1 MLNTS
6 ENLPEKCISCA
17 NNNASAVHKKCK
29 FCQDLRFSESL
40 LCHLNRSVQSPDK
53 FICYAFR
60 QKLINVNKPMA
71 EKACLEIVP
80 TDSFRADKIK
90 KLLDSDKAK
99 YRNSLAVQRLQ
110 RDPDGVYLDL
120 KYHFVWNVLCRRA
133 VFENSADYF
142 DFTSDLYLTCGEM
155 AGGYAQVL
163 WLAAMRKCCG
173 WRLIMFIYMLS
184 QMAGIPLI
192 PLYINLNSIPE
203 KPLLTVFLKWQK
215 SLTLKI
221 ASGIKLI
228 FLKRLD
234 DLKANFQET

>member
-6 ENLPEKCISCA
+6 ENLPEKCLSCA
-17 NNNASAVHKKCK
+17 NNTASAVHKKCK

-60 QKLINVNKPMA
+60 QKLINVNKPTA

-99 YRNSLAVQRLQ
+99 YRNALAVQRLQ
-110 RDPDGVYLDL
+110 GDPDGVYLDL

-142 DFTSDLYLTCGEM
+142 DFTSDLFLTCGDM
-155 AGGYAQVL
+155 VGGYAQVL
-163 WLAAMRKCCG
+163 WLAPDHVHIYVVSDGRDSVDTIIRKLKQHSG
-173 WRLIMFIYMLS
+173 KAIIDSFPEVAKKLNPKNRL
-184 QMAGIPLI
+184 
-192 PLYINLNSIPE
+192 
-203 KPLLTVFLKWQK
+203 W
-215 SLTLKI
+215 
-221 ASGIKLI
+221 
-228 FLKRLD
+228 D
-234 DLKANFQET
+234 KAYFSETIG